1 MQSSGEKRS
10 TFENRTVLDKEKYN
24 KVKNI
29 VFNRD
34 FVRSQKYKTEA
45 ETFGWSFVFQDF
57 VSDELKS
64 KVTQRIQVTVYYSL
78 LQERKKLAHIYST

>member
-10 TFENRTVLDKEKYN
+10 TFGNRTVLDKEKYN

-78 LQERKKLAHIYST
+78 LQERKLAHIYST

>member
-1 MQSSGEKRS
+1 M
-10 TFENRTVLDKEKYN
+10 LDKEKYN
-24 KVKNI
+24 KIKNI

-45 ETFGWSFVFQDF
+45 EMFGWSFVFQDF

-78 LQERKKLAHIYST
+78 LQERKLAHIYST